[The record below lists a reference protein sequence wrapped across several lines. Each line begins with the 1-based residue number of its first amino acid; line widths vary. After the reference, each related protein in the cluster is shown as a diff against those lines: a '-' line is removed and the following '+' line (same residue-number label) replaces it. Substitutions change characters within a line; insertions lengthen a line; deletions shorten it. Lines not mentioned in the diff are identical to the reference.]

1 MAPRVGI
8 WLKLAWQKKYKA
20 ILVSKTDRTRLFTVE
35 KEREREKVIREN
47 LILLR
52 ELIREKENKYIYIFI
67 YSIFV

>member
-1 MAPRVGI
+1 MIQPQI
-8 WLKLAWQKKYKA
+8 KTIDKT
-20 ILVSKTDRTRLFTVE
+20 ILCAVE
-35 KEREREKVIREN
+35 KEREREKLIREN